1 MPLSQGAQEEPRA
14 ASKLPGRLQG
24 GMPTPQEAFSG
35 AASVTAHPGG
45 RPPLPQAPGSWWRQ
59 AVPWT
64 SAPCNSLKRTVCPCT
79 AQILPPGHQGKR
91 GCQRTPQQRSPAR
104 RTKSPGPGGGSGRP
118 AGHHRM
124 PGWKGRLDTAQAGG
138 QRPGS
143 KASAEAAVGGD
154 PACDLCLQLSLAGLG
169 LTEARGPPR
178 PGRTLPATDKEW
190 YCLRRGI
197 SAWALPPHYTRG
209 TPRMDSG
216 SRRGPARAALSS
228 LVPLSPL

>member
-64 SAPCNSLKRTVCPCT
+64 SAPCNSLKRTVCPWT

-104 RTKSPGPGGGSGRP
+104 RTKSPGPGGGSGWP

-143 KASAEAAVGGD
+143 KASAEAAVGGTL
-154 PACDLCLQLSLAGLG
+154 PVTSACSSLLLAWGSQ
-169 LTEARGPPR
+169 R
-178 PGRTLPATDKEW
+178 PGAPQDQGGPSQQQTRS
-190 YCLRRGI
+190 GI
-197 SAWALPPHYTRG
+197 VYAGASQHGPCPHTI
-209 TPRMDSG
+209 PE
-216 SRRGPARAALSS
+216 GPQGWIAGPGGARHE
-228 LVPLSPL
+228 PLSHLWSRFLL